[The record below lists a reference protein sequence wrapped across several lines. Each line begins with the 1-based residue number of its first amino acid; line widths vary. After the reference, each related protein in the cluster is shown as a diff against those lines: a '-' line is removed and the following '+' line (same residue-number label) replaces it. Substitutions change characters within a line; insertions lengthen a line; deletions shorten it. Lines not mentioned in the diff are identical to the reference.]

1 MFHSKMRD
9 FSQMWKL
16 SYQINFAPEKYEK
29 MKFDKR
35 DDIYIYIE
43 FPIVN
48 LPILGSLSFIVCP
61 NANGILESVISIA

>member
-1 MFHSKMRD
+1 MT
-9 FSQMWKL
+9 
-16 SYQINFAPEKYEK
+16 YTYV
-29 MKFDKR
+29 
-35 DDIYIYIE
+35 E